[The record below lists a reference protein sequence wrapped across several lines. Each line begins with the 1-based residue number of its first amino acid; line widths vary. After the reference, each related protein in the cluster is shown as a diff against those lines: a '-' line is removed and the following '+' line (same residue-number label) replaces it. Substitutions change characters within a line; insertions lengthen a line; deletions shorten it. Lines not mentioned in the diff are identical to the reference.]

1 MPVGL
6 KVEAGYESIE
16 GGSAYSN
23 HHHLDFNFTDPKSIF
38 INLNGMN
45 NFEKLAK
52 PNILK
57 LQIDNLDFS
66 LELSGFSL
74 AQRLRVRA
82 VPFEIEE

>member
-1 MPVGL
+1 
-6 KVEAGYESIE
+6 
-16 GGSAYSN
+16 
-23 HHHLDFNFTDPKSIF
+23 
-38 INLNGMN
+38 MN
-45 NFEKLAK
+45 NFEKLAE